1 MSTTNINISIDSEL
15 KDKAQSVFEAL
26 GLDMSTA
33 INMLLHKAIYQQEK
47 PLKVSSEKT
56 SVSEKKDR
64 SSAFGYLK
72 GKIHVPD
79 DFNEPLDDFREYMQ

>member
-33 INMLLHKAIYQQEK
+33 INMLERA
-47 PLKVSSEKT
+47 
-56 SVSEKKDR
+56 
-64 SSAFGYLK
+64 A
-72 GKIHVPD
+72 
-79 DFNEPLDDFREYMQ
+79 